1 MDKETNQLKQES
13 RWVVDKALKDLN
25 RGKVISKEELTRA
38 ITSAEIL
45 IMEDEYENIDENR
58 LKKEFLKSKKR

>member
-1 MDKETNQLKQES
+1 MVKETNQLKQES
-13 RWVVDKALKDLN
+13 RWIVGKALKDLN
-25 RGKVISKEELTRA
+25 RGKILSKEDLTRA

-45 IMEDEYENIDENR
+45 ILEDDYENIDENR